1 MSYLRCLS
9 VLIVVICV
17 QSFMPRARTASS
29 RPRARADV
37 LKCSGTD
44 SLIMS
49 LMSSSLASSSVLLSE
64 QKVYIDSYVTTGIPP
79 VFLILSLGLVAG
91 FAAVPVISRKRQVQR
106 NSRSID
112 ETELFDKALEE
123 KLTNR
128 ETLNETYEEKG
139 SVGRY
144 TKD

>member
-1 MSYLRCLS
+1 
-9 VLIVVICV
+9 
-17 QSFMPRARTASS
+17 
-29 RPRARADV
+29 
-37 LKCSGTD
+37 
-44 SLIMS
+44 MS